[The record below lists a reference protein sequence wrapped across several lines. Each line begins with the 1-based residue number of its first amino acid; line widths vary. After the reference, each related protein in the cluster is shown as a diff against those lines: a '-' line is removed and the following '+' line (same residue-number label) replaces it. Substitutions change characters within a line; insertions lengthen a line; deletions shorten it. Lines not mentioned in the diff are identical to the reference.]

1 MMKTLFGKAG
11 HLITPFFLIILF
23 SCHSG
28 KVAQQQDELCVG
40 NYLTEEEAAQK
51 LKEYAQLYH
60 TSGEWQQRA
69 ARIRKNIRT
78 GSGLLEIPDSCWQR
92 PVRVIRGQKHQLDGY
107 TVENIALEP
116 FQGYLITGNL
126 YQPDSVNGKIPL
138 VLCPHG
144 HWFKPEDYG
153 RFRPDMQKRCA
164 SFARMGAM
172 AFAWDMYGAGEDVG
186 HVHHSPDALTWQCFN
201 GIRILDF
208 FSGMETVD
216 TNRIAITGA
225 SGGGTQTFLI
235 AALDPR
241 IDVSVPVVMVSA
253 HFFGGCVCESGK
265 PIHKHGDFETNNVEI
280 AASIAPKP
288 LMLVGDGDDWTRN
301 LPKVEFPYI
310 LNIYRLFGAEDQVE
324 YAFFPDE
331 KHDYGFSK
339 RKAVYP
345 FLAKHLQLDVSKITN
360 TRGEIDESFVTLLDT
375 TALKVFP
382 DRSIVRV
389 R

>member
-1 MMKTLFGKAG
+1 MAKTGSLLILFV
-11 HLITPFFLIILF
+11 LVFLF
-23 SCHSG
+23 SCHTE
-28 KVAQQQDELCVG
+28 KVEKQQEDQLCVG
-40 NYLTEEEAAQK
+40 NYLTEQEAARK
-51 LKEYAQLYH
+51 LDEYARLYH
-60 TSGEWQQRA
+60 TAAEWQQRA
-69 ARIRKNIRT
+69 SRIRENILT
-78 GSGLLEIPDSCWQR
+78 GSGLTEIPDSCWNR
-92 PVRVIRGQKHQLDGY
+92 PVKVMRGQKHQLDGY

-126 YQPDSVNGKIPL
+126 YLPDHVHGKIPAI
-138 VLCPHG
+138 LCPHG
-144 HWFKPEDYG
+144 HWFKPGNYG
-153 RFRPDMQKRCA
+153 RFRADMQKRCA
-164 SFARMGAM
+164 SFARMGALV
-172 AFAWDMYGAGEDVG
+172 FAWDMYGAGEDVN
-186 HVHHSPDALTWQCFN
+186 HVHHSTDALTWQCYN
-201 GIRILDF
+201 GIRILDYI
-208 FSGMETVD
+208 SSLAEVD
-216 TNRIAITGA
+216 TNRIGITGA

-241 IDVSVPVVMVSA
+241 IDLSVPVVMVSA

-265 PIHKHGDFETNNVEI
+265 PIHKNGDFETNNVEI

-310 LNIYRLFGAEDQVE
+310 QRIYKLFGAEDQVE

-345 FLAKHLQLDVSKITN
+345 FVAKHLNLDLTRIMNS
-360 TRGEIDESFVTLLDT
+360 RGEIDESFVTLLDT

-382 DRSIVRV
+382 ERALVRV
-389 R
+389 Q